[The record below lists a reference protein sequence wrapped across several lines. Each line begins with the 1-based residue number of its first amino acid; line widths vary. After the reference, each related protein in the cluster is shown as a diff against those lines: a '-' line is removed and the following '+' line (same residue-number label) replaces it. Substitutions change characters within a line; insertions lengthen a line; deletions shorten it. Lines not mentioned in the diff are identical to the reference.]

1 MNDLAQHNSM
11 VGADDPAEAPEQ
23 APRDDESR
31 DDAWDVEA
39 EQHIWRSVN

>member
-1 MNDLAQHNSM
+1 MNDLVQQNRMA
-11 VGADDPAEAPEQ
+11 GADDLAEAPEQ

-31 DDAWDVEA
+31 DAYDVEA